1 MNKYLKKGDLVKVKQ
16 TLTSYQSQ
24 YGVILK
30 YTHTAKYN
38 NANFYQCLLNNKI
51 DIVSDAWIESIL

>member
-1 MNKYLKKGDLVKVKQ
+1 MEEKELFKNGDLVKVKQ

-30 YTHTAKYN
+30 YTYSGY
-38 NANFYQCLLNNKI
+38 NANYYHCLLSNKI
-51 DIVSDAWIESIL
+51 DIVADKWIESIL